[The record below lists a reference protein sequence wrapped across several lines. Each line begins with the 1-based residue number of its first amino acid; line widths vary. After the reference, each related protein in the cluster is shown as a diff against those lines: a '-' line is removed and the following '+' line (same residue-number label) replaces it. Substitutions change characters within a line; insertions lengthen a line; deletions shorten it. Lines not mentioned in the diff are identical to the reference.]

1 MPRSKRP
8 IWGVPFMMAF
18 ALACGLFAPSDE
30 VHAQAYPDRPIKII
44 VGYPAGGTG
53 DTIAR
58 MIGTNWSE
66 AFGQPVVV
74 ENRPGAGSTIA
85 AAAVARAPAD
95 GYTMLLST
103 SSDATISPIRMGDKA
118 QYSPRDLAPVS
129 LLVLVPSALTVPIK
143 SPFKTPAELIRY
155 AKANPGKL
163 SYASFGNGSSAHVA
177 AEMFKSMTGIDAIH
191 VPYKGSPDAVMA
203 LMAGD
208 IDFFFDT
215 LTSASPQAKAGR
227 SRILAVTTAGR
238 VPLSPELPTM
248 QEEGVKDFLS
258 GSFIGISAPAGT
270 PPAIIEKLQNQM
282 MRMSR
287 TPAIGQKLADM
298 GMVVQGS
305 SAAEY
310 RAFIA
315 DETSRIEKL
324 VKDGKLSLQ

>member
-1 MPRSKRP
+1 MRNLRRRLLAAIP
-8 IWGVPFMMAF
+8 VAM
-18 ALACGLFAPSDE
+18 ALATGVA
-30 VHAQAYPDRPIKII
+30 HAQSYPEGPIRII

-53 DTIAR
+53 DAIAR

-85 AAAVARAPAD
+85 AAAVARSPAD
-95 GYTMLLST
+95 GYTVLLST
-103 SSDATISPIRMGDKA
+103 SSDQTISPLRMGDKA

-129 LLVLVPSALTVPIK
+129 LLVLVPSVLTVPPK
-143 SPFKTPAELIRY
+143 SPFATPADLIRY
-155 AKANPGKL
+155 ARANPGKL

-177 AEMFKSMTGIDAIH
+177 AEMFKSMTGVEATH
-191 VPYKGSPDAVMA
+191 VPYKGSPDAVLA
-203 LMAGD
+203 LLAGD
-208 IDFFFDT
+208 VDFFFDT
-215 LTSASPQAKAGR
+215 LTSASVQAKAGK
-227 SRILAVTTAGR
+227 SKILAVTSATR

-248 QEEGVKDFLS
+248 QEQGVKEFLS

-270 PPAIIEKLQNQM
+270 PPAVIDKLQDQTM
-282 MRMSR
+282 KMARI
-287 TPAIGQKLADM
+287 PAVRQKLVDM

-305 SAAEY
+305 TAAAY